1 MSPVY
6 SYLPLAN
13 FRLHLGSS
21 ALQAE
26 RLGALLQTMAQ
37 KKDLME
43 QLLHLSSQISV
54 YLSDAE
60 SSGTLLA
67 QLGDVQEEWRLLEGT
82 FMRSLQHASSSNCQH
97 SLLIKEAEQLKAKL
111 EAFQRASFQKRDSR
125 SALECICLTSDL
137 KLYGQLYLRLQSQS
151 DALDHF
157 SLGQKEKDEI
167 KRSLLELASLLSV
180 TKSKLNTSAHTFGSI
195 ASAKTDKHS
204 LDLIRWAK
212 QAENH
217 MLAGQ
222 RLALFPEEARVQI
235 NEMKKSY
242 SDFMFR
248 RSTVQVEVKQM
259 KDQTHNTENEDLEQ
273 IEDIC
278 QMISENFNLAVD
290 GMTAKLEEREKL
302 LGKLA
307 NVDAWLAE
315 TQAKV
320 DLRSHV
326 DSVTN
331 ADIGDLKSELTIHKS
346 ATVDIE
352 KQLKVV
358 ETLMESCKEIAAE
371 LSPGDSRYLVNRL
384 SGLWTELDGL
394 LANAKATSW
403 ELKELIHERASADEE
418 LENIQTSL
426 RQISADL
433 EQETFPLTQDTVLA
447 VERWKHML
455 MEHQCEVQELPH
467 CQEARRSSILCTIG
481 ELQDQCKALSV
492 HAFEQDKYVHLRR
505 QMEESRDAAHE
516 RIERSG
522 DESLTVAERFK
533 LCQSLLVELPLIKTQ
548 CQEAADQLEAVA
560 QELSQP
566 ELEAER
572 QRISHSVET
581 LVSWEESVTVRV
593 KVLENQLLP
602 GLRFSSEYPA
612 LIELFQGISVELAEA
627 RLVNPDEKSI
637 DGALRRRWVIWR
649 NTESGMRLLEG
660 LGRRENADL
669 KNCRGIHLL
678 KDSNKKECHSQMVSQ
693 NPLLFMVFTFSRS
706 SFELFLKSLMSPSTG
721 QFIPGQRIIEGLSV
735 GCSGSYRLPP

>member
-1 MSPVY
+1 
-6 SYLPLAN
+6 
-13 FRLHLGSS
+13 
-21 ALQAE
+21 
-26 RLGALLQTMAQ
+26 MAQ

-43 QLLHLSSQISV
+43 ELLHLSGQISV

-82 FMRSLQHASSSNCQH
+82 FMRSLQHALSANCQQ

-111 EAFQRASFQKRDSR
+111 EALSRATFQKCDSR
-125 SALECICLTSDL
+125 RTLECICLTSDV
-137 KLYGQLYLRLQSQS
+137 KLYSQLYFRLQSQS
-151 DALDHF
+151 DSLDHF

-167 KRSLLELASLLSV
+167 KCSLQELASLLSV
-180 TKSKLNTSAHTFGSI
+180 TRSKLNTSVHKCGGV
-195 ASAKTDKHS
+195 ASAKTDKH
-204 LDLIRWAK
+204 LQDLIIWAK

-217 MLAGQ
+217 LFAGQ

-235 NEMKKSY
+235 CEMKKSY
-242 SDFMFR
+242 GDFMFR
-248 RSTVQVEVKQM
+248 RSTVQGKVEQLEG
-259 KDQTHNTENEDLEQ
+259 QAHNAENNDAEQ
-273 IEDIC
+273 ISATANDLC
-278 QMISENFNLAVD
+278 NMISENFKLAVD
-290 GMTAKLEEREKL
+290 TMTANLKKREKL
-302 LGKLA
+302 LGQLA

-331 ADIGDLKSELTIHKS
+331 ADIGNLKGELTIHQS
-346 ATVDIE
+346 STIDIE
-352 KQLKVV
+352 KQLNVV

-403 ELKELIHERASADEE
+403 ELKELIHERVEADEE

-426 RQISADL
+426 GQISADL
-433 EQETFPLTQDTVLA
+433 EQQTFPLTQDTMLA

-455 MEHQCEVQELPH
+455 IEHQCEVQELPH

-481 ELQDQCKALSV
+481 ELQDQCKALCV
-492 HAFEQDKYVHLRR
+492 HAFEQVKYVHLRR
-505 QMEESRDAAHE
+505 QMEESRDAAQK
-516 RIERSG
+516 RIERTG
-522 DESLTVAERFK
+522 DESLTVGERFK
-533 LCQSLLVELPLIKTQ
+533 LCQSLLVEFPLIKTV

-572 QRISHSVET
+572 QRISHCVET

-593 KVLENQLLP
+593 KILENQLLP
-602 GLRFSSEYPA
+602 GLHFTSEYPV
-612 LIELFQGISVELAEA
+612 LMQLFQGISAELAGA
-627 RLVNPDEKSI
+627 RPVSPDEKSI
-637 DGALRRRWVIWR
+637 DSALRRRWVIWR
-649 NTESGMRLLEG
+649 NTESGLRLLEG
-660 LGRRENADL
+660 LGKREKVDL
-669 KNCRGIHLL
+669 KNCLGIHSL
-678 KDSNKKECHSQMVSQ
+678 KDSNKKECHLQMVSQ
-693 NPLLFMVFTFSRS
+693 TPLLCHIY
-706 SFELFLKSLMSPSTG
+706 LFAK
-721 QFIPGQRIIEGLSV
+721 FF
-735 GCSGSYRLPP
+735 

>member
-1 MSPVY
+1 MRSSFQIV
-6 SYLPLAN
+6 N
-13 FRLHLGSS
+13 FRPNLGSS
-21 ALQAE
+21 ALRAE

-37 KKDLME
+37 KKDLMKE
-43 QLLHLSSQISV
+43 LLHLSSQISV

-97 SLLIKEAEQLKAKL
+97 SLLIKEAELLKAKL
-111 EAFQRASFQKRDSR
+111 EAFQRASFQTCDST
-125 SALECICLTSDL
+125 SSLECICLTSDL
-137 KLYGQLYLRLQSQS
+137 KLYTQLYLRLQSQADS
-151 DALDHF
+151 LDHF
-157 SLGQKEKDEI
+157 SLGEKEKDEI
-167 KRSLLELASLLSV
+167 KRSLQELASLLSV
-180 TKSKLNTSAHTFGSI
+180 TRSKLNTSAHKLGGA
-195 ASAKTDKHS
+195 ASAKTDKH
-204 LDLIRWAK
+204 LQDLIIWAK

-217 MLAGQ
+217 VLAGQ

-235 NEMKKSY
+235 SEIKKSY
-242 SDFMFR
+242 SDLMFR
-248 RSTVQVEVKQM
+248 RSTLQMEVEQM
-259 KDQTHNTENEDLEQ
+259 KDEAHNTETNDSEQIFATAEDL
-273 IEDIC
+273 C
-278 QMISENFNLAVD
+278 KMISENLSSAVD
-290 GMTAKLEEREKL
+290 TMTVKLEEREKL
-302 LGKLA
+302 LGQLA

-331 ADIGDLKSELTIHKS
+331 ADIGNLMGELTIHKS

-394 LANAKATSW
+394 LANTKATSW

-418 LENIQTSL
+418 LENIQASL
-426 RQISADL
+426 RHISADL
-433 EQETFPLTQDTVLA
+433 KQQTFPLTQDTVLA

-481 ELQDQCKALSV
+481 ELQDQCKALCE
-492 HAFEQDKYVHLRR
+492 HAFEQDKYVQLKR
-505 QMEESRDAAHE
+505 QMEESRDAAQE
-516 RIERSG
+516 RLEQTG
-522 DESLTVAERFK
+522 DESLALGEKFK

-572 QRISHSVET
+572 QSISHSVET

-593 KVLENQLLP
+593 KILENQLLP
-602 GLRFSSEYPA
+602 SLRFSSEYPA
-612 LIELFQGISVELAEA
+612 LMELFQGISAELAGA
-627 RLVNPDEKSI
+627 RPVNPDEKSI

-660 LGRRENADL
+660 LVRREKVDL
-669 KNCRGIHLL
+669 KNCRGIYSL
-678 KDSNKKECHSQMVSQ
+678 KDSNKKECHLQMVSQ
-693 NPLLFMVFTFSRS
+693 NPLLFCVMIFTFFGS
-706 SFELFLKSLMSPSTG
+706 SSELFPNL
-721 QFIPGQRIIEGLSV
+721 
-735 GCSGSYRLPP
+735 